1 MTPISHSSDSLQA
14 RIAELE
20 ALSVQQEHDMK
31 NTARII
37 LDELKPV
44 NLIKGAFKSTVKSP
58 GFGKNLLK
66 GAVGLAAGF
75 LSKKIL
81 FRGSS
86 SFIKKTLGTV
96 VEVGVAKVV
105 ANKADKISATGI
117 KMLNKTGNE

>member
-1 MTPISHSSDSLQA
+1 MKPIAHTSDGLRT

-20 ALSVQQEHDMK
+20 ALSVQQEYEIK
-31 NTARII
+31 NTARVI
-37 LDELKPV
+37 LDDLKPV
-44 NLIKGAFKSTVKSP
+44 NLIKGAFTSTVKSP

-81 FRGSS
+81 FRSS
-86 SFIKKTLGTV
+86 SNIIKKTLGTV

-105 ANKADKISATGI
+105 ANKADKITSTGI
-117 KMLNKTGNE
+117 KMLNKTRK

>member
-1 MTPISHSSDSLQA
+1 MKPFAHTSDGLQA

-20 ALSVQQEHDMK
+20 VLSVQQEHEIK

-37 LDELKPV
+37 LDDLKPV
-44 NLIKGAFKSTVKSP
+44 NLIKDAFTSTVKSP
-58 GFGKNLLK
+58 GFGRNLLK

-81 FRGSS
+81 FRSS
-86 SFIKKTLGTV
+86 SNIIKKTLGTV

-105 ANKADKISATGI
+105 ANKADKITSTGI
-117 KMLNKTGNE
+117 KMLNKTRK